1 MVLTAIHSGYLLKGH
16 LAWKAERTEMYSVVG
31 PEDAPDWK
39 TSWGYGVLRQFL
51 HAKRGCNPDGST
63 AKWKD

>member
-1 MVLTAIHSGYLLKGH
+1 MVLTAIHSGYLLKGTS
-16 LAWKAERTEMYSVVG
+16 LGRTEMYSVVG

-63 AKWKD
+63 AEWKD